1 MARVSKRIQ
10 LLEAAAAIVNEQG
23 SEYLTLDA
31 VAKKAG
37 VSKGGLLYHFK
48 NKFALIQGL
57 VDHADELYRNNVNEH
72 VKNES
77 QEVGKLLRAFI
88 EATREHRSENASIT
102 SGMLAAQ
109 GINSNLLLPLQDTY
123 KDWQDKIE
131 NDGIDKVDATI
142 IRLAVDGLWLSEIFG
157 LDALDET
164 MRAKVL
170 ERLTSYTEN
179 TQIEL
184 RDA

>member
-1 MARVSKRIQ
+1 MPRVSKRTQ

-48 NKFALIQGL
+48 NKLTLVQGL
-57 VDHADELYRNNVNEH
+57 VDHADELYRSNVNH
-72 VKNES
+72 RV
-77 QEVGKLLRAFI
+77 QEDPQEQGKWARAFI

-109 GINSNLLLPLQDTY
+109 GINSQLLLPLQDTY
-123 KDWQDKIE
+123 KTWQNKIE
-131 NDGIDKVDATI
+131 HDGLDKVDATI
-142 IRLAVDGLWLSEIFG
+142 IRLAIDGLWLSEIFG
-157 LDALDET
+157 LDALDES
-164 MRAKVL
+164 MRAQVL
-170 ERLTSYTEN
+170 DRLTTYTDNSN
-179 TQIEL
+179 T
-184 RDA
+184 

>member
-1 MARVSKRIQ
+1 MPRVSKRTQ

-48 NKFALIQGL
+48 NKLTLVQGL
-57 VDHADELYRNNVNEH
+57 VDHADELYRSNVNQR
-72 VKNES
+72 V
-77 QEVGKLLRAFI
+77 QEDPHEQGKWVRAFI

-109 GINSNLLLPLQDTY
+109 GINSQLLLPLQDTY
-123 KDWQDKIE
+123 KTWQEKIE
-131 NDGIDKVDATI
+131 HDGLDKVDATI
-142 IRLAVDGLWLSEIFG
+142 IRLAIDGLWLSEIFG
-157 LDALDET
+157 LDALDES
-164 MRAKVL
+164 MRAQVL
-170 ERLTSYTEN
+170 DRLTTYTDNSN
-179 TQIEL
+179 T
-184 RDA
+184 

>member
-1 MARVSKRIQ
+1 MPRVSKRTQ

-48 NKFALIQGL
+48 NKLTLVQGL
-57 VDHADELYRNNVNEH
+57 VDHADELYRSNVNH
-72 VKNES
+72 RV
-77 QEVGKLLRAFI
+77 QEDPQEQGKWVRAFI

-109 GINSNLLLPLQDTY
+109 GINSQLLLPLQDTY
-123 KDWQDKIE
+123 KTWQNKIE
-131 NDGIDKVDATI
+131 HDGLDKVDATI
-142 IRLAVDGLWLSEIFG
+142 IRLAIDGLWLSEIFG
-157 LDALDET
+157 LDALDES
-164 MRAKVL
+164 MRAQVL
-170 ERLTSYTEN
+170 DRLTTYTDNSN
-179 TQIEL
+179 T
-184 RDA
+184 